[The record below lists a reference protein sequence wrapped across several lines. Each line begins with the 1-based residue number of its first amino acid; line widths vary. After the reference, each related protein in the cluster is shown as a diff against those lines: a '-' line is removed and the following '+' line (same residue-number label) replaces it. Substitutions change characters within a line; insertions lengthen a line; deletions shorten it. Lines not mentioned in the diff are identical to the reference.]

1 MEANMN
7 SVEVLVRLVL
17 AVVIGGL
24 IGYERELNNRAA
36 GFRTHILVC
45 VGAAVTSM
53 IQLYSVEQVR
63 AMILEEPEMRG
74 FISSDLLRLGAQVIS
89 GVGFLGVGTI
99 IHEKGSV
106 KGLTTAASLWVVA
119 SIGLAVGFGYY
130 TLSIASFVCVFLVLV
145 LLKEF
150 EHRFIDRTRK
160 VKVEISFDE
169 KLSSQIKANKYL
181 KDKDI
186 RIKNIEYAVEE
197 NNDHQCVYTLIVPR
211 RYDINEIIE
220 PLTEL
225 EYIISA
231 KIIL

>member
-1 MEANMN
+1 MN
-7 SVEVLVRLVL
+7 NIEILLRLLL
-17 AVVIGGL
+17 AVAIGGL

-53 IQLYSVEQVR
+53 IQLYSIDQVS
-63 AMILEEPEMRG
+63 AIILKQPEMRG
-74 FISSDLLRLGAQVIS
+74 TISSDLLRLGAQVIS

-130 TLSIASFVCVFLVLV
+130 TLSIASFICVFLVLV
-145 LLKEF
+145 LLKEV
-150 EHRFIDRTRK
+150 EHRFIDKTRK

-169 KLSSQIKANKYL
+169 KMSSQLEFNRFLKEKGIK
-181 KDKDI
+181 
-186 RIKNIEYAVEE
+186 IKNIEYAVEDYNE
-197 NNDHQCVYTLIVPR
+197 NQCIYTMIVPR
-211 RYDINEIIE
+211 SYDMKKMNKDF
-220 PLTEL
+220 TEL
-225 EYIISA
+225 EYIIWA
-231 KIIL
+231 KIIV

>member
-1 MEANMN
+1 M
-7 SVEVLVRLVL
+7 SIVEVSVRLLL

-45 VGAAVTSM
+45 VGAAVTSI
-53 IQLYSVEQVR
+53 IQLYSLEQVKALIIENP
-63 AMILEEPEMRG
+63 AMEG
-74 FISSDLLRLGAQVIS
+74 VVSADLSRMGAQVIS

-130 TLSIASFVCVFLVLV
+130 SLSIMSFICVFLVLV
-145 LLKEF
+145 LLKGF

-160 VKVEISFDE
+160 LKIEVIFDE
-169 KLSSQIKANKYL
+169 SQASEL
-181 KDKDI
+181 KVSRLLNGMGI
-186 RIKNIEYAVEE
+186 RIKNIEYNVEDSYD
-197 NNDHQCVYTLIVPR
+197 NHCIYTLIVPKK
-211 RYDINEIIE
+211 YGAKEVVQC
-220 PLTEL
+220 LSEL
-225 EYIISA
+225 EFILGA
-231 KIIL
+231 KLIN

>member
-1 MEANMN
+1 MN
-7 SVEVLVRLVL
+7 NIEILLRLLL
-17 AVVIGGL
+17 AVAIGGL

-53 IQLYSVEQVR
+53 IQLYSIDQVS
-63 AMILEEPEMRG
+63 AIILKQPEMRG
-74 FISSDLLRLGAQVIS
+74 TISSDLLRLGAQVIS

-130 TLSIASFVCVFLVLV
+130 TLSIASFICVFLVLV
-145 LLKEF
+145 LLKEV
-150 EHRFIDRTRK
+150 EHRFIDKTRK

-169 KLSSQIKANKYL
+169 KMSSQLEFNRFLKEKGIK
-181 KDKDI
+181 
-186 RIKNIEYAVEE
+186 IKNIEYAVEDYNE
-197 NNDHQCVYTLIVPR
+197 YQCIYTMIVPR
-211 RYDINEIIE
+211 NYDKKKMNEDF
-220 PLTEL
+220 TGL
-225 EYIISA
+225 EYIIGA
-231 KIIL
+231 KIIV